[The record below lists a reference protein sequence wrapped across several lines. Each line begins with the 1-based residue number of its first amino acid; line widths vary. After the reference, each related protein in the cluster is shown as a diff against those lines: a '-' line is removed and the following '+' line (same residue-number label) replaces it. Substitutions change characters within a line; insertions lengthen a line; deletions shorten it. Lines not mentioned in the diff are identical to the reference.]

1 MRPIKLVVV
10 TVLFTML
17 ALVALRADAQNGLGS
32 SLDESAT
39 AASSSSGAD
48 SETRAGSSGDSTLD
62 SRWLQFESSSNGNDE
77 DYDKS
82 GLDEDYDKSGFD
94 EHYDKSGLDKHYDKS
109 GLDEDYVKSGLDEH

>member
-1 MRPIKLVVV
+1 MRPIKLVVA

-39 AASSSSGAD
+39 AASSSGAD

-62 SRWLQFESSSNGNDE
+62 SRWLQFESSSNGNDG
-77 DYDKS
+77 DYDIQRFTDGSRQHDSENNREQDGARK
-82 GLDEDYDKSGFD
+82 
-94 EHYDKSGLDKHYDKS
+94 
-109 GLDEDYVKSGLDEH
+109 